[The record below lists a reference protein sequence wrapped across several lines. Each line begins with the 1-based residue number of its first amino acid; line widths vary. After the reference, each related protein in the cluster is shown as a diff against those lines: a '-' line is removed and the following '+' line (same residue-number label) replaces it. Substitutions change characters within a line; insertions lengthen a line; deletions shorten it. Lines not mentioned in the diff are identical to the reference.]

1 MEALWDK
8 KTAAH
13 RAPLLLSDNES
24 RSALMSVAMR
34 CNKGLQVRNGALGAL
49 VARIGIDE
57 HAAVAFERGRAGEFD
72 PQRPRRAFLDL
83 LRQRVVQRD
92 ALVISEIVIG
102 HVRGFA
108 DRERLAQQA
117 LTGAD
122 AAGAV
127 VVGVLPRPYRAAE
140 RAAIDAGV
148 HRATVAV
155 GGAASRSKN
164 ERMRRAASIRTR
176 GAGKNRS
183 CTHHQILVHVVFP
196 QREIGKPDPFPP
208 PMPYL
213 INQAG

>member
-92 ALVISEIVIG
+92 ALVISELVIG

-127 VVGVLPRPYRAAE
+127 VVGVLPRPYRAAA

-148 HRATVAV
+148 HRGDVTIGTPA
-155 GGAASRSKN
+155 GAAEPETIRTGT
-164 ERMRRAASIRTR
+164 RARAAGENSS
-176 GAGKNRS
+176 G
-183 CTHHQILVHVVFP
+183 
-196 QREIGKPDPFPP
+196 
-208 PMPYL
+208 
-213 INQAG
+213 